1 MHHGCLWQPGF
12 HGCTCKEI
20 ISACGTAA
28 HTCDAELEE
37 LTGKVAQTSEYN
49 LRLQLDHPLLNTL
62 QVGASNTPMPYDG
75 NIPPEQFDWRIFDES
90 PPPEATMAGECTP
103 ADIAHYQK
111 CLSGVAAQAYP
122 GSESCDPM
130 TCG

>member
-20 ISACGTAA
+20 ISACGKAA
-28 HTCDAELEE
+28 HMCDQELEE
-37 LTGKVAQTSEYN
+37 LTGRVAQTSEYN

-62 QVGASNTPMPYDG
+62 QVDASNTPIPYDG

-90 PPPEATMAGECTP
+90 PPAEATMAGECTP
-103 ADIAHYQK
+103 RW
-111 CLSGVAAQAYP
+111 LGRSGTRRSGLACPRETRGEP
-122 GSESCDPM
+122 GAVLTDA
-130 TCG
+130 